1 MRINL
6 TNMEAVRAALD
17 AVNGRATA
25 HTYHM
30 SCQVADVA
38 REAERALA
46 RLNLSKSAR
55 RGARYVSQSSGNL
68 PKAYKYNAI
77 GTTVTLE
84 RGASAWFLVDVTACD
99 IRPGAAPF
107 QRLTLTPD
115 QDAAAVAALRKAY
128 AVA

>member
-1 MRINL
+1 MKINL
-6 TNMEAVRAALD
+6 ADKEAVRAALA
-17 AVNGRATA
+17 AVNGKAERHAYTLPSEIA
-25 HTYHM
+25 A
-30 SCQVADVA
+30 VADD
-38 REAERALA
+38 AERQLA
-46 RLNLSKSAR
+46 RLDVPKAAR
-55 RGARYVSQSSGNL
+55 RGARYVSQSGQSL
-68 PKAYKYNAI
+68 PKAYKYTAI